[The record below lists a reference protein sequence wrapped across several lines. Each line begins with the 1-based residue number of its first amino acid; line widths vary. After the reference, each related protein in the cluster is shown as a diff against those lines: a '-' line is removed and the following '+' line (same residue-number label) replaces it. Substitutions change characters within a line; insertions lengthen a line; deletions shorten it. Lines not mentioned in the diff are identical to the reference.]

1 MKVWQASQD
10 TVMSLSAICKAV
22 TAISEADRLE
32 IREELERILASAP
45 FRNSRRYPSLL
56 RYVVEK
62 TLAGEE
68 DELKERS
75 LGVEVF
81 HRAPDYDTNADP
93 VVRFSAG
100 EVRRRL
106 AQYYQQNSSPGSIEI
121 TLPTGSYVPLF
132 LRAETPEERKSP
144 GTGSTTQAFDEI
156 GVVEGDAQAAEDALL
171 RLRQDQE
178 GNWFS
183 RRSFLSGLLLGSVA
197 ISALVPI
204 VYFLIHASAR
214 QPAETPVIELW
225 SALLTAPDAVVISV
239 GRTHVDETERPEPP
253 NATIEQHILRPDA
266 RISLASVQVVSQ
278 VAGFLETQQKQ
289 FRIHEAY
296 STALQDLHRRPV
308 ILVSGYNNIW
318 TMRLLRP
325 LRFHLEQAGSLHYIF
340 DTQHPERRD
349 WAVDFDTP
357 YLQQTVDYAII
368 ARFYDSTTEG
378 PVVVIAGIG
387 SNGSQAAG
395 EFVVSNDSLETLAH
409 AAPHGSLKQNFE
421 AVLRVEVIGGNS
433 GAATVVA
440 SQFW

>member
-10 TVMSLSAICKAV
+10 TVMSLSAICKAG

-132 LRAETPEERKSP
+132 LRAETREERKSP
-144 GTGSTTQAFDEI
+144 AAGSTTQAFDEI
-156 GVVEGDAQAAEDALL
+156 GVVEGDALAAEDPLL
-171 RLRQDQE
+171 RLRQDQD

-183 RRSFLSGLLLGSVA
+183 RRSFLTGLLLGSVA

-204 VYFLIHASAR
+204 VYFLIHASVR

-239 GRTHVDETERPEPP
+239 GRTHVDETEQPEPP

-296 STALQDLHRRPV
+296 STALQDLHRRPA

-368 ARFYDSTTEG
+368 ARFYDPTTEG

-395 EFVVSNDSLETLAH
+395 EFVVSNDSLETVAH
-409 AAPHGSLKQNFE
+409 AAPHGSLRQNFE